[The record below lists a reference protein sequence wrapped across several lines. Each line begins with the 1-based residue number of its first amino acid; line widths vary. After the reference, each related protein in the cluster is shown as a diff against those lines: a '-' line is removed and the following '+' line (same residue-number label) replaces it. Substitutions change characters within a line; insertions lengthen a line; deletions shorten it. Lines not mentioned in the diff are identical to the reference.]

1 MSSPAAV
8 GIRTAARSRFSVF
21 GVRYEYLRGAI
32 IVLCSMSIILNLG
45 ELLGMVEVE
54 CSRRHFDCVG
64 RLTFILSQTFYN
76 ISESSRC

>member
-1 MSSPAAV
+1 MLYVYNIVAISQN
-8 GIRTAARSRFSVF
+8 RQKEVF
-21 GVRYEYLRGAI
+21 RGVRP
-32 IVLCSMSIILNLG
+32 MNLG

>member
-1 MSSPAAV
+1 M
-8 GIRTAARSRFSVF
+8 
-21 GVRYEYLRGAI
+21 
-32 IVLCSMSIILNLG
+32 NLG

>member
-1 MSSPAAV
+1 MLYVYNIVAISQN
-8 GIRTAARSRFSVF
+8 RQKEVF
-21 GVRYEYLRGAI
+21 RGVWP
-32 IVLCSMSIILNLG
+32 MNLG

-54 CSRRHFDCVG
+54 CSRRHLDCVG